1 MIIYLFFCLFTF
13 LGFFVL
19 SGPREKSQ
27 KAGRI
32 KTRAHL
38 FGAAWLKGTS
48 AGICGGGEG
57 LRWVIISSWT
67 PQKGIKRAT
76 FLHLRIC
83 PLLLLLLLL
92 NFLHSI
98 HESVALQLAS
108 GLHLALPPAP
118 PHPLTP
124 SAPQTSQFGRSETP
138 DHRCVIINEGCKKKK
153 KRIWRWGAAESVH
166 NHWKKMFSS
175 SLLFPPLH
183 RFVYLFHL
191 SSHQAMNWAPQL
203 DVFKST
209 CFWCR
214 RWLHRSDP
222 TLRGSKAN
230 LYLLITPS

>member
-1 MIIYLFFCLFTF
+1 MAQGHFGRHLWWWWRFT
-13 LGFFVL
+13 LGHYQFMNPSEGNQTCNFPSPTHL
-19 SGPREKSQ
+19 SPSSSSSSSQ
-27 KAGRI
+27 LSPQHPWICSFA
-32 KTRAHL
+32 
-38 FGAAWLKGTS
+38 TS
-48 AGICGGGEG
+48 LWTTPCSP
-57 LRWVIISSWT
+57 SS
-67 PQKGIKRAT
+67 
-76 FLHLRIC
+76 
-83 PLLLLLLLL
+83 
-92 NFLHSI
+92 
-98 HESVALQLAS
+98 
-108 GLHLALPPAP
+108 P

-222 TLRGSKAN
+222 TLRGPKAN